1 MEIQFLHAVPGQSKN
16 HASVV
21 IPVKVDGKAV
31 LCEISYE
38 ALMDHFGVNSM
49 TEGDLVAGF
58 QANRK
63 RIEAVAHKALERSK
77 GQPVLLQ
84 TGMF

>member
-1 MEIQFLHAVPGQSKN
+1 MN
-16 HASVV
+16 HTTVV
-21 IPVKVDGKAV
+21 IPVKVDGKPV

-38 ALMDHFGVNSM
+38 VLMDHFGVNSM
-49 TEGDLVAGF
+49 TEGDLIAGF

-63 RIEAVAHKALERSK
+63 RIEAVALKALERSK

-84 TGMF
+84 SGMF

>member
-1 MEIQFLHAVPGQSKN
+1 MDIQFQHAVPGRPVN
-16 HASVV
+16 HTTIA
-21 IPVKVDGKAV
+21 IPVKVDGRSV
-31 LCEISYE
+31 QCEISYE